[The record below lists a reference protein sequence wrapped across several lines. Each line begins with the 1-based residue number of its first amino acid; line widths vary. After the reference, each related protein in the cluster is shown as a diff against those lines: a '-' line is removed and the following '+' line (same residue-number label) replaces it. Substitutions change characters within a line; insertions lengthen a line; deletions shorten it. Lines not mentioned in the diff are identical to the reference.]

1 MPMGG
6 NTVGVGAT
14 ATMSIPCCGSVIG
27 WFIVKK
33 GDPATSVTL
42 PPLPMENT
50 ETEPG
55 TKNPAPSVVARFA
68 TNRNFPAGSITIVL
82 GTTSTFSMVV
92 VPWIMMFCPWLKPTW
107 LPTTVVVPLEF
118 ILKARIPVVLLDVLV
133 SQAGLA
139 LMIAYAKAPAGSTT
153 RDEGTP
159 FS

>member
-92 VPWIMMFCPWLKPTW
+92 VP
-107 LPTTVVVPLEF
+107 LEF
-118 ILKARIPVVLLDVLV
+118 ILKARITVVLLDVLV